1 MTGTLAGTGG
11 VFAYV
16 RANRM
21 AEKSTGSS
29 IQSAEVIKSDIS
41 ETIIGTG
48 NLELADGEAVTVPS
62 GLTVQNVFAESG
74 DSVSKGTVLA
84 TLNQSSIQ
92 DALQEV
98 QKNLVTIDEK
108 LSSCQEN
115 DDENVLASPVSG
127 RIKAIYVEED
137 SDVTDTMLQKGE
149 LMEISTDGLMAVEIE
164 TDTTLNPADSVSV
177 TLSDGTAVT
186 GTVEEIKGN
195 SAVVTL
201 TDEGT
206 AYGDN
211 VTVTDSEGNILGTG
225 NLYIHKS
232 FAVTG
237 ISGTVSSV
245 SVSQNQKISSGDK
258 LMVLEG
264 TAGEEE
270 YSELLEKRESET
282 ATLKKL
288 LNLAENPQII
298 ATADGIIE
306 DVNIAASVDTSG
318 SDNSESSGT
327 VKASQMSYTKSSENM
342 VFLSFDDGSD
352 TVGTVSESTQDN
364 EQKENPSEQKLSFS
378 VAGSGTSSLSLVVVP
393 VPVTG
398 ETPVSEINAA
408 DGTYTGVITWNPA
421 DSVFM
426 AGTDYQALIVLT
438 AGDGYY
444 FGADSILGT
453 ESGTLSGIRISDDG
467 KNLEFQIAFPATS
480 GEEISVTPEDS
491 SENTSSAN
499 NGNTN
504 EPQDNNTEKNQN
516 ASASELQNS
525 STGTQNSASVSG
537 SSSASVSGSS
547 SASVSGNSSAS
558 VSGNSSASGI
568 QQGSAGTASVAQNT
582 SSTENTAEESDSTN
596 ITLSQY
602 STDVTAFTVAPSD
615 QMCLSVSVDELDI
628 NSVETGQEAVI
639 TFDAIEDQKFTGTV
653 TDIGN
658 TASVSGGV
666 AKYTVYITLEKTEQ
680 MKQGMN
686 ASATITTEK
695 REQVLTLPMNA
706 IQEKGDKSFVYTKK
720 DADGNLS
727 GETEISTGLSDG
739 STVEITDG
747 LEEGA
752 TVYYQRTGNVSETNG
767 SQMPGNMA
775 DNPGMGDMS
784 GGPGGNGGAPGNM
797 PDGGGGMGKPQ

>member
-1 MTGTLAGTGG
+1 MKRKKKGKKKLIICLIMTGTLAGTGG

-62 GLTVQNVFAESG
+62 GLTVQNVFAENG

-84 TLNQSSIQ
+84 TLNKSSIQ
-92 DALQEV
+92 DAVQEV

-186 GTVEEIKGN
+186 GTVEQIKGN

-201 TDEGT
+201 TDDGT

-352 TVGTVSESTQDN
+352 TVETVSESTQDN
-364 EQKENPSEQKLSFS
+364 EQEENPSEQKLSFS

-480 GEEISVTPEDS
+480 GEEISVIPEDS

-516 ASASELQNS
+516 ASA
-525 STGTQNSASVSG
+525 
-537 SSSASVSGSS
+537 
-547 SASVSGNSSAS
+547 
-558 VSGNSSASGI
+558 
-568 QQGSAGTASVAQNT
+568 
-582 SSTENTAEESDSTN
+582 
-596 ITLSQY
+596 
-602 STDVTAFTVAPSD
+602 
-615 QMCLSVSVDELDI
+615 
-628 NSVETGQEAVI
+628 
-639 TFDAIEDQKFTGTV
+639 
-653 TDIGN
+653 
-658 TASVSGGV
+658 
-666 AKYTVYITLEKTEQ
+666 
-680 MKQGMN
+680 
-686 ASATITTEK
+686 TITTEK

-706 IQEKGDKSFVYTKK
+706 IQEKSDKSFVYTKK

-752 TVYYQRTGNVSETNG
+752 AVYYQRTGNVSETNG

-784 GGPGGNGGAPGNM
+784 GGPGGNGGARGNM
-797 PDGGGGMGKPQ
+797 PDGGGGMGNPQ